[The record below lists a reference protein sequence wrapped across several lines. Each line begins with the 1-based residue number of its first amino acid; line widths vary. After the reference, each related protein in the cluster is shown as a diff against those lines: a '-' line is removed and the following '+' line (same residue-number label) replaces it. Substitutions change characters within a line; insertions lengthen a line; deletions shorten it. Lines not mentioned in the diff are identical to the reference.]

1 MYKIVPLTLLTLLA
15 CTGDKDSGID
25 ESCEGESVT
34 ITGTVFDKD
43 GLPFEGANVRATVS
57 EIDDTPDEEA
67 RSVRARTADVT
78 TTSDASGAFSLSLD
92 AGTWSVHAW
101 MEGDEDTGYGGG
113 FGCESEVL
121 ELTSSDCTDLSQD
134 FAMDVCNYDD

>member
-1 MYKIVPLTLLTLLA
+1 MYKLSPLVLLA
-15 CTGDKDSGID
+15 LLGCTSTEETCD
-25 ESCEGESVT
+25 GESLT

-43 GLPFEGANVRATVS
+43 GLPFEGAHVLARVS
-57 EIDDTPDEEA
+57 TTDDTIDEEA
-67 RSVRARTADVT
+67 KSTNARKTDVT

-113 FGCESEVL
+113 FGCD
-121 ELTSSDCTDLSQD
+121 SS
-134 FAMDVCNYDD
+134 

>member
-1 MYKIVPLTLLTLLA
+1 MRKPIPLILLTLLGCKGENA
-15 CTGDKDSGID
+15 EET
-25 ESCEGESVT
+25 CEGRSLT

-43 GLPFEGANVRATVS
+43 GLPFEGANVRASVS
-57 EIDDTPDEEA
+57 TTDDTIDEEA
-67 RSVRARTADVT
+67 DSTNARTADVT

-92 AGTWSVHAW
+92 AGIWSVHAW

-121 ELTSSDCTDLSQD
+121 ELTSADCSDLSQD
-134 FAMDVCNYDD
+134 FAMDVCFYDD